1 LIEVKPGAGNCPA
14 LSEVAINHYFARAV
28 LEGLAPGRLWLD
40 DASSPL
46 AAHVLHDYGM
56 ALIWGDER
64 ALAPIV
70 EHVRAG
76 RYRERDEW
84 LQIDPRWTHLDWDKR
99 LNAVSGGTGPH
110 AQRFTRVNFRFD
122 KSLFLERHAEL
133 SPPGGWSLRAMGE
146 QDFDL
151 AEIDVTPRAF
161 WRDAAQFLAHGGG
174 VCAVKDDE
182 VGAIAFSSFRFD
194 DILEIGIETRPA
206 FRGQGLAR
214 ATAVALIRQCLA
226 ARLEPVWSC
235 RKENTASYMLAQNL
249 GFVPTKELPYYRLPA
264 LPLT

>member
-1 LIEVKPGAGNCPA
+1 LIELKPGAGNCPP

-28 LEGLAPGRLWLD
+28 LEGLAPGRLWVD
-40 DASSPL
+40 DAFSPL

-56 ALIWGDER
+56 SLIWGDER
-64 ALAPIV
+64 ALVPIT
-70 EHVRAG
+70 EHLLEG

-84 LQIDPRWTHLDWDKR
+84 LQIDPRWTNLDWDRR
-99 LNAVSGGTGPH
+99 LNAGAASGSKV
-110 AQRFTRVNFRFD
+110 QRFARVNFRFD
-122 KSLFLERHAEL
+122 KSAFLDRHATL
-133 SPPGGWSLRAMGE
+133 SPPSGWSLRAMTE
-146 QDFDL
+146 QDFEL
-151 AEIDVTPRAF
+151 AAISVTPRAF

-174 VCAVKDDE
+174 VCAVKEGE

-194 DILEIGIETRPA
+194 DVLEIGIETRPA

-214 ATAVALIRQCLA
+214 AVAVALIRQCLTGG
-226 ARLEPVWSC
+226 LEPVWSC
-235 RKENTASYMLAQNL
+235 RKENTASYMLAQHL